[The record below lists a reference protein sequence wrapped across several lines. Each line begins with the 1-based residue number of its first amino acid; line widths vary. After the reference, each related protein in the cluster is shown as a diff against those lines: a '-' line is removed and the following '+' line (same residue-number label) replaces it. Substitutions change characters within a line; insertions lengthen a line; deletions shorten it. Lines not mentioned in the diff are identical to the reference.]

1 MDSVSRLH
9 HWARARQ
16 RVKIG
21 PRTLTVLDTGVPA
34 LPLRSCERDAVLIL
48 SGVAVPW
55 LDWVDVLSLLSPT
68 QRVILVEREGM
79 EGAGPISE
87 GPIVSLPSSSEGTA
101 ASDDPAMSERPST
114 SEGIATPE
122 GLSPSGLPSLFDEAT
137 ALVGLLDA
145 YQIRRVRILAHSMGA
160 FIGEAFAR
168 LFPDRCELLV
178 FADGSCANESDLP
191 AQASPSPVV
200 ECPRA
205 GVLER
210 FTAYWT
216 RYVWARSCVA
226 RLLWWPRRRGLAT
239 LPRGTERA
247 LALELFTDERFIRAI
262 GREMSIYRL
271 WADEVVTL
279 ARAFPLRSE
288 LRVLVATRH
297 RVFQDPWVRQQRA
310 RFEAR
315 TAEIARHQHSSSRQI
330 QNSFEVLSASHLLMR
345 DNPELVASAVSRC
358 HEAS

>member
-79 EGAGPISE
+79 EGAGPIGE
-87 GPIVSLPSSSEGTA
+87 GPVVSLPSSSEG
-101 ASDDPAMSERPST
+101 P
-114 SEGIATPE
+114 
-122 GLSPSGLPSLFDEAT
+122 SPSGLPSLFDEAT

-210 FTAYWT
+210 FTVYWT
-216 RYVWARSCVA
+216 RYAWVRSCVA

-315 TAEIARHQHSSSRQI
+315 NAEIARHQHSSSRQV

-345 DNPELVASAVSRC
+345 DNPELVASTASRC

>member
-34 LPLRSCERDAVLIL
+34 PPLRSCERDAVLIL

-79 EGAGPISE
+79 EGAGPIGE
-87 GPIVSLPSSSEGTA
+87 GPVVSLPSS
-101 ASDDPAMSERPST
+101 

-122 GLSPSGLPSLFDEAT
+122 GLSPSGLPSLFDEVT

-200 ECPRA
+200 ECPWA

-216 RYVWARSCVA
+216 RYAWARSCVA

-279 ARAFPLRSE
+279 ARTFPLRSE

-315 TAEIARHQHSSSRQI
+315 NAEIARHQHSSSRQI

>member
-1 MDSVSRLH
+1 MDSASRLH

-34 LPLRSCERDAVLIL
+34 PPLRSCERDAVLIL

-79 EGAGPISE
+79 EGAGPIGE
-87 GPIVSLPSSSEGTA
+87 GPVVSLPSRSEGTA
-101 ASDDPAMSERPST
+101 VS
-114 SEGIATPE
+114 E
-122 GLSPSGLPSLFDEAT
+122 GLSPSGLPSLFDEVT

-200 ECPRA
+200 ECPWA

-216 RYVWARSCVA
+216 RYAWARSCVA

-279 ARAFPLRSE
+279 ARTFPLRSE

-315 TAEIARHQHSSSRQI
+315 NAEIARHQHSSSRQI